1 MNWDIVVYSG
11 DIWVWNTRG
20 VAWSKVE
27 AWNDT
32 MRELG
37 HGPQQYISN
46 VIGSGSIEVVKS
58 SLLIDG
64 RSMKRLW
71 GRRHHHSTP

>member
-1 MNWDIVVYSG
+1 
-11 DIWVWNTRG
+11 
-20 VAWSKVE
+20 
-27 AWNDT
+27 

-46 VIGSGSIEVVKS
+46 VIGSGSVEVVKS

-64 RSMKRLW
+64 RSMKKAL
-71 GRRHHHSTP
+71 GTASSPQYTLDKNTTLKIELLQLKPSEYLSIAIEYNSS